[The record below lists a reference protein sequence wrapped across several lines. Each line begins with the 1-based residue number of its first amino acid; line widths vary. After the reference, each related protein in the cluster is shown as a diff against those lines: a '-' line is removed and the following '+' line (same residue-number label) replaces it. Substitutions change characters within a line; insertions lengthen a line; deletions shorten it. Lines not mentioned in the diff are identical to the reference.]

1 MRVRSLLLPACWFA
15 CVAAPTLAQAGWPQ
29 VFEPT
34 QVLELRLE
42 MSPADWQTV
51 QDDTT
56 FSVEVPAQFSEAGQA
71 GPPMLV
77 SVRRKSSEALQNGT
91 PFKKVALKID
101 INEFVSG
108 QEWRGLNKLSLENG
122 GGCDVVSEGIAWQLN
137 RLASGNEGYGYE
149 HPAALAA
156 WVTLTINGT
165 PTGVYLSVEQ
175 RDKRML
181 ENRGLYTQGLTWF
194 YEVEDPRQ
202 LQIEVGSGDSPAVTQ
217 LCYLPFEP
225 GAGGACPTPPQ
236 ATMASQLE
244 QLVEMRSM
252 LTLAAVDAFAGNP
265 DGIFSHAKN
274 FFFADF
280 HPALNRKRM
289 YYPWDLD
296 AVLGGNAGNIYGQSS
311 AYSVIL
317 TIPQFRAQY
326 SQIMNNLLCG
336 PLSAANLTVLLDSI
350 EPALAAHLDADPN
363 RIFSGS
369 AAGHFDDRRAWLAQR
384 VAAVRAQIEGSPACP
399 SVCHANCD
407 NSTTQPVLNVADFTC
422 FLQRFAAGESY
433 ANCDGSTQSPVL
445 NVADFTCFLQRFA
458 AGCP

>member
-1 MRVRSLLLPACWFA
+1 MTMRPATIVILAGLHASA
-15 CVAAPTLAQAGWPQ
+15 CLALAQGGWPQ

-34 QVLELRLE
+34 QVLDLRLE
-42 MSPADWQTV
+42 MTPADWTTIQND
-51 QDDTT
+51 QT
-56 FSVEVPAQFSEAGQA
+56 FSIEVPAQFSEAGGA
-71 GPPMLV
+71 PMLV

-91 PFKKVALKID
+91 PFAKVALKID
-101 INEFVSG
+101 LNDFIAG

-122 GGCDVVSEGIAWQLN
+122 GGCDVVSEGVAWHLN
-137 RLASGNEGYGYE
+137 RLASGSEGYGYQ

-156 WVTLTINGT
+156 WVTLTINGVQ
-165 PTGVYLSVEQ
+165 TGVYLSVEQ

-181 ENRGLYTQGLTWF
+181 ENRGLYIQSLTWL

-202 LQIEVGSGDSPAVTQ
+202 LQIEVGSGDSPTLTQ

-225 GAGGACPTPPQ
+225 PSTGACPAPDPT
-236 ATMASQLE
+236 AMAAQLD

-252 LTLAAVDAFAGNP
+252 LTLAAVDAFTGNP

-280 HPALNRKRM
+280 HPVLARKRM
-289 YYPWDLD
+289 YFPWDLD
-296 AVLGGNAGNIYGQSS
+296 AVLGGNAGSIYAQQS
-311 AYSVIL
+311 AYGVIL

-326 SQIMNNLLCG
+326 SQIMSNLLCG
-336 PLSAANLTVLLDSI
+336 PLSAQSLTALLDSV
-350 EPALAAHLDADPN
+350 EPALAPHLDADPN

-369 AAGHFDDRRAWLAQR
+369 AAAHFDGTRQWLTAR
-384 VAAVRAQIEGSPACP
+384 IAAVRAQIEGAPACP
-399 SVCHANCD
+399 SVCYANCD
-407 NSTTQPVLNVADFTC
+407 GSTASPVLNVADFTC
-422 FLQRFAAGESY
+422 FLQRFAAGDSY
-433 ANCDGSTQSPVL
+433 ANCDNSTAAPVL